1 MENRTPVPRRT
12 AGSGL
17 FILISLLVCFALL
30 FGCAP
35 RRTVERIST
44 DEAID
49 LSGRWN
55 DTDSRLVAEQM
66 INDVLARPWLPNFMN
81 RHDSRPVVI
90 VGTVRNLSSEHID
103 TGTFIRNMERE
114 LINSGEVRFVAASD
128 ARQEIRDERLD
139 QQIHATEETASR
151 LAAEMGADFMLQG
164 TISTITDTDG
174 RQQVKYYQVDL
185 ELIDIETNEKA
196 WIGNKE
202 IRKFITRSRTSW

>member
-1 MENRTPVPRRT
+1 MKNKSLITLIILLISV
-12 AGSGL
+12 SL
-17 FILISLLVCFALL
+17 FI
-30 FGCAP
+30 GCSQ
-35 RRTVERIST
+35 RKIVQRIST
-44 DEAID
+44 EEAID

-66 INDVLARPWLPNFMN
+66 INDVLARPWLGNFSSL
-81 RHDSRPVVI
+81 HSQQPVVI

-114 LINSGEVRFVAASD
+114 LINSGKVRFVAASD
-128 ARQEIRDERLD
+128 ARQEIREERLD
-139 QQIHATEETASR
+139 QQVYSTEETAAR
-151 LAAEMGADFMLQG
+151 LAAETGANFMLQG
-164 TISTITDTDG
+164 TISTIIDTEG

-185 ELIDIETNEKA
+185 ELINIESNEKV

>member
-1 MENRTPVPRRT
+1 MKKTVFFT
-12 AGSGL
+12 
-17 FILISLLVCFALL
+17 ILFALVL
-30 FGCAP
+30 IMGCAP
-35 RRTVERIST
+35 SRTVQRIST

-66 INDVLARPWLPNFMN
+66 INDALARPWIINFEN
-81 RHDSRPVVI
+81 RHSSQPVVI

-114 LINSGEVRFVAASD
+114 LINSGKVRFVAASE

-139 QQIHATEETASR
+139 QQVYATEETAAR
-151 LAAEMGADFMLQG
+151 LAAETGADYMLQG
-164 TISTITDTDG
+164 TISTIIDSDG
-174 RQQVKYYQVDL
+174 REQVKFYQVDL
-185 ELIDIETNEKA
+185 ELIDMENNEKA

-202 IRKFITRSRTSW
+202 IRKYITRSRRGW